1 MIASVNP
8 MASSSDSPFR
18 VAVLGGGPSGF
29 YAAEALLR
37 SGLPVA
43 VDMFERLPTPFGLVR
58 FGVAPDHPKLKQVC
72 AVFDR
77 IARMPGFRF
86 FGGIEVG
93 VDVSLES
100 LRAAYHAVILATG
113 AAADRRMGTP
123 GEDLPGSHTA
133 GDFVGWYNG
142 HPDFSHLY
150 FDLSA
155 ERAVIVGHG
164 NVALDVARILLKSVD
179 ELRATD
185 IAEHALEALARS
197 RIREVQIVGRRG
209 PAETRFSPKELHE
222 FQDIAECSV
231 GLDVSDL
238 RPDSF
243 AVAAEAGPDVR
254 AAIGLLESFG
264 RESESRSRRCVF
276 RFHLEP
282 RRIEGDGRVERVS
295 FARAFPA
302 GAGAEIDCGLL
313 FASIG
318 RRSAPLAGAPYDEAR
333 GTHANIG
340 GRVVS
345 AGSVVPGL
353 YACGWSKRGPQ
364 GTIGTNR
371 ACSADT
377 VAAVIADLQGRHSPP
392 AVETDALL
400 ARVPT
405 APVDYEAWR
414 RIDAAE
420 IERGR
425 LRGKPREKFVTV
437 ADMVSAAEPERVTA

>member
-1 MIASVNP
+1 MSAPVDP
-8 MASSSDSPFR
+8 MASSSDRPFR

-37 SGLPVA
+37 SDLPVA

-86 FGGIEVG
+86 FGGIEIG

-100 LRAAYHAVILATG
+100 LRTAYDAVILATG
-113 AAADRRMGTP
+113 ASVDRRLGTP

-133 GDFVGWYNG
+133 GEFVGWYNG
-142 HPDFSHLY
+142 HPDFSHLS

-164 NVALDVARILLKSVD
+164 NVALDVARILLKTVD

-185 IAEHALEALARS
+185 IAEHALDALARS

-222 FQDIAECSV
+222 FQDIAECSAS
-231 GLDVSDL
+231 LDASDL
-238 RPDSF
+238 QPDSF
-243 AVAAEAGPDVR
+243 TVAADAGPDVR
-254 AAIGLLESFG
+254 AAIGLLENFG
-264 RESESRSRRCVF
+264 RESESKSRRCVF
-276 RFHLEP
+276 RFHLDP
-282 RRIEGDGRVERVS
+282 VRIEGDGRVERVS
-295 FARAFPA
+295 FARTLPA
-302 GAGAEIDCGLL
+302 GGRVEIDCGLL

-318 RRSAPLAGAPYDEAR
+318 RRAAPLVGAPYDEAR
-333 GTHANIG
+333 GTHANVG
-340 GRVVS
+340 GRIVS
-345 AGSVVPGL
+345 AGSVGPGL

-377 VAAVIADLQGRHSPP
+377 VAAVIADLRGRGAPP
-392 AVETDALL
+392 AVETDDLL
-400 ARVPT
+400 ARVAT
-405 APVDYEAWR
+405 GCLDYEAWR

-425 LRGKPREKFVTV
+425 VRGKPREKFVTV
-437 ADMVSAAEPERVTA
+437 ADMVSASA